1 MIGRENVYC
10 RYSTS
15 LTNYSITKKSTLRK
29 AVSIEPRK
37 LVASHSNVIFFV
49 ERKLSVLVQF
59 RCKIFDQFD
68 CHAPRSATVNVQLVR
83 FVSARCLCLKG
94 KTLNI

>member
-37 LVASHSNVIFFV
+37 LVASTFQCFFLL
-49 ERKLSVLVQF
+49 LS
-59 RCKIFDQFD
+59 
-68 CHAPRSATVNVQLVR
+68 AS
-83 FVSARCLCLKG
+83 
-94 KTLNI
+94 